1 MKRREFLIN
10 SAITVAGL
18 SLLMGT
24 GEAKEVAGKKG
35 IKKMKKSITLNYE
48 NIMPFINGNDI
59 DNIIPKV
66 KEAKKILVEKSGA
79 GKDYLGW
86 LDLPEN
92 LSQDLINDI
101 EATGK
106 RIRETSDILI
116 SIGIGGSYLGARAAI
131 SAVNGTY
138 SNELSLLNSKGLAI
152 CYSGCDMSTSH
163 LRSLLDLIKNK
174 RVFVNV
180 ISKSGTTTE
189 PAIALRVIYEALK
202 DAVGEAEANKRIIA
216 TTDCKKG
223 ALKTLA
229 DSKGWKRFIVPD
241 DVGGRYSVLTP
252 VGLLPISATGMDIKA
267 MLQGAKDAKEDAKE
281 DDIKKNIACLY
292 VALRNILYKKGKK
305 VEIMS
310 TFEDGLHYFGEW
322 WKQLYGESEGKE
334 NRGIYPDSLDFSTDL
349 HSMGQ
354 YIQEGERM
362 LMETFIDVE
371 TGKDEIKVPHAETND
386 DGLGYLEG
394 KTLRYVNRTALKGT
408 AEAHKDGGVPNMTFV
423 VPEIDEYYLGYLFY
437 MFEYACGVSGYMGN
451 VNPFNQP
458 GVEAYKKNM
467 FRLLGKPGSK

>member
-1 MKRREFLIN
+1 M
-10 SAITVAGL
+10 
-18 SLLMGT
+18 
-24 GEAKEVAGKKG
+24 
-35 IKKMKKSITLNYE
+35 
-48 NIMPFINGNDI
+48 
-59 DNIIPKV
+59 
-66 KEAKKILVEKSGA
+66 
-79 GKDYLGW
+79 
-86 LDLPEN
+86 
-92 LSQDLINDI
+92 
-101 EATGK
+101 
-106 RIRETSDILI
+106 
-116 SIGIGGSYLGARAAI
+116 GARAVIEALTNSFSKKTNSSFPEI
-131 SAVNGTY
+131 IYVGNNLSSTY
-138 SNELSLLNSKGLAI
+138 INEVIDYIQDKDVSI
-152 CYSGCDMSTSH
+152 
-163 LRSLLDLIKNK
+163 
-174 RVFVNV
+174 NV

-216 TTDCKKG
+216 TTDSKKG

-267 MLQGAKDAKEDAKE
+267 MLQGAKDAREDAKE
-281 DDIKKNIACLY
+281 DDIKKNTACLY

-362 LMETFIDVE
+362 LMETFIDVTE
-371 TGKDEIKVPHAETND
+371 KIISKLCQRKVEENA
-386 DGLGYLEG
+386 
-394 KTLRYVNRTALKGT
+394 
-408 AEAHKDGGVPNMTFV
+408 
-423 VPEIDEYYLGYLFY
+423 
-437 MFEYACGVSGYMGN
+437 
-451 VNPFNQP
+451 
-458 GVEAYKKNM
+458 
-467 FRLLGKPGSK
+467 